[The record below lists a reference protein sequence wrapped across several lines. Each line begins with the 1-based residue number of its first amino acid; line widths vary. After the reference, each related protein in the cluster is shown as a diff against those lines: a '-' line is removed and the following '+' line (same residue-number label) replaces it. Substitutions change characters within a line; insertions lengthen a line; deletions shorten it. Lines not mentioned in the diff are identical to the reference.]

1 MRPVAS
7 SRVRGAGG
15 GSRAIVT
22 NSSLRCESVLPSK
35 RRARREDSRPTSF
48 RRGRNPVHQEMTPGG
63 LADLLGAEGV
73 RNPEGGLVPGDRQE
87 SGEEAVA
94 VDPLE
99 DPFLDHLVRVA
110 AGGRKRLEEGL
121 REVRRADVERVARW
135 PGVIGRPRPRGAAEN
150 GERLGGAEQAC

>member
-1 MRPVAS
+1 
-7 SRVRGAGG
+7 
-15 GSRAIVT
+15 
-22 NSSLRCESVLPSK
+22 
-35 RRARREDSRPTSF
+35 
-48 RRGRNPVHQEMTPGG
+48 MTPGG

-135 PGVIGRPRPRGAAEN
+135 PGVIGRPRPRGTAEN
-150 GERLGGAEQAC
+150 GERLGGAEPACQGVLGTARSPAKITRIHSWLHGGVAEENRGRRRHCSRPGSREDKR

>member
-48 RRGRNPVHQEMTPGG
+48 RRDHVVG
-63 LADLLGAEGV
+63 
-73 RNPEGGLVPGDRQE
+73 
-87 SGEEAVA
+87 VA
-94 VDPLE
+94 V
-99 DPFLDHLVRVA
+99 
-110 AGGRKRLEEGL
+110 GGRKRLEEGL
-121 REVRRADVERVARW
+121 REVRRADVERGARW
-135 PGVIGRPRPRGAAEN
+135 PGLIGRPRPRGAAEN